1 MVLSSSRKDPFKD
14 DKILHTKKENSIET
28 YRITENM
35 RVNRITFIIFAHMSS
50 ILFSLLNGHLL
61 IKDLRKTDNFSNLG
75 QDRAMLAFE
84 AAFIIIILHLVVH
97 LPSFFLFQLVLTL
110 DTRKG
115 CFRFIRILKIIFI
128 VLFFGCILGIG

>member
-1 MVLSSSRKDPFKD
+1 MVLSSAKDPFRN
-14 DKILHTKKENSIET
+14 DKILHKKKENSIES

-35 RVNRITFIIFAHMSS
+35 RVNRITFVIFAHMAS
-50 ILFSLLNGHLL
+50 ILFSLVNGYLL
-61 IKDLRKTDNFSNLG
+61 IKELKRTDNFSNLG

-84 AAFIIIILHLVVH
+84 ADITVIILHLIVH

-110 DTRKG
+110 ETRKA